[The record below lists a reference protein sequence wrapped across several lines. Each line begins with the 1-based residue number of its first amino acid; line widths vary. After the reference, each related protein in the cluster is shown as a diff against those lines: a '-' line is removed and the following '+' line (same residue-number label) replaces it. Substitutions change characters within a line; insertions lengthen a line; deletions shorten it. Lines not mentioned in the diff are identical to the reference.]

1 MQLVTRHW
9 GVLSVDDD
17 RIITLT
23 DAILGFPDQRRF
35 VLLPAGGGSPF
46 LYLQSADV
54 PTLAFAVLDPLVLV
68 PDYEVPPEEG
78 ARWGPPEEW
87 AVLVLC
93 TITPTERSANLR
105 SPVVINRRTREGG
118 QIVLSLPYPFH
129 HPLSPPPAESDG
141 EAHSEKRGLGHAGAD
156 TQTRGSFGDR

>member
-9 GVLSVDDD
+9 GTLSVDDD

-35 VLLPAGGGSPF
+35 ALLPAGGGSPF

-54 PTLAFAVLDPLVLV
+54 PTLAFADLDPLVLV

-78 ARWGPPEEW
+78 ARWGPPDEW

-93 TITPTERSANLR
+93 TITATERSANLR
-105 SPVVINRRTREGG
+105 SPLVINRRTREGG

-129 HPLSPPPAESDG
+129 HPLSPPAAENPSV
-141 EAHSEKRGLGHAGAD
+141 EERGTDHAGAD
-156 TQTRGSFGDR
+156 AQTRGSFGDR